1 MLDSV
6 NAYGKVKLRGL
17 YYEVQRIAPEYT
29 ALYRFQYGSPR
40 RIRDNKGT
48 VVVTTQTG
56 VKPGC
61 PLSNNYYVL
70 AAASMQRRMASDL
83 KTSEEEC
90 SEQGRV
96 IDSNGKVIGYLDDMY
111 LINDPRVTAINTPK
125 LAPAFADHGAEL
137 CIPKCE
143 IVGQE
148 VFDHDDVPDGW
159 KLSQSG
165 AVAVGVPFGDRGYK
179 RQYIQIELRKK
190 YPPRLAA
197 SIMSPRLLIALI
209 LFSYSKRGSYLINTS
224 NELQDT
230 LPLAEDFDRAMID
243 AVAAVA
249 QAAVTKAIREI
260 INLPQRYSGWG
271 LQEIG
276 GLAAEA
282 GQLSGALKAKAY
294 ISENCTLEQIQELT
308 KHINTDIVLGTS
320 QDLCEATG
328 IKNITYDT
336 MTAKTASR
344 ILWNGKDKAQNH
356 KSELL
361 IAELGE
367 KPETRQHAAALLS
380 KGGSGSRYI
389 LSGI

>member
-1 MLDSV
+1 
-6 NAYGKVKLRGL
+6 
-17 YYEVQRIAPEYT
+17 
-29 ALYRFQYGSPR
+29 
-40 RIRDNKGT
+40 
-48 VVVTTQTG
+48 
-56 VKPGC
+56 
-61 PLSNNYYVL
+61 
-70 AAASMQRRMASDL
+70 
-83 KTSEEEC
+83 
-90 SEQGRV
+90 
-96 IDSNGKVIGYLDDMY
+96 
-111 LINDPRVTAINTPK
+111 
-125 LAPAFADHGAEL
+125 
-137 CIPKCE
+137 
-143 IVGQE
+143 VGQE

-159 KLSQSG
+159 KISQSG

-197 SIMSPRLLIALI
+197 SIMSPRLFIALI

-230 LPLAEDFDRAMID
+230 LPLAEEFDKAMVE
-243 AVAAVA
+243 AVAALV
-249 QAAVTKAIREI
+249 QVTVTNVIRAIV
-260 INLPQRYSGWG
+260 NLPQRYSGWG
-271 LQEIG
+271 LQKIG

-294 ISENCTLEQIQELT
+294 ISVNRTPEQIQELT

-356 KSELL
+356 KSEML